1 MSTERRPRDAYL
13 TLQEVGRQPRFF
25 PLAKPIT
32 RIGRATDNDIVL
44 DDPRIS
50 RLHAEVK
57 RNGHRFEVDDAR
69 SRNGTFVNGMGVPVG
84 QARVLVSGDRV
95 SVGGFQLTFYDPAS
109 TVVADSNPGIVLE
122 DRTGEV
128 RVSGQLLSLTPKEY
142 VLLRMLL
149 AQPGAV
155 CGREDIALLVWPEY
169 GGQVADYNID
179 NLVAR
184 LRQKIER
191 EARSTARIIS
201 VKKRGYRLVLE
212 ETR

>member
-1 MSTERRPRDAYL
+1 ME
-13 TLQEVGRQPRFF
+13 EVGAQPRFF
-25 PLAKPIT
+25 PLSKPVV

-44 DDPRIS
+44 DDPRVS

-69 SRNGTFVNGMGVPVG
+69 SRNGTYVNGMGVLAG
-84 QARVLVSGDRV
+84 QGRVLASGDRL
-95 SVGGFQLTFYDPAS
+95 SVGGFHLTFHDPAS

-128 RVSGQLLSLTPKEY
+128 RVGAQLISLTPKEY

-155 CGREDIALLVWPEY
+155 CGREDIARVVWPEY
-169 GGQVADYNID
+169 GGQIADYNID

-201 VKKRGYRLVLE
+201 VKKRGYRLIVE
-212 ETR
+212 ESR